1 MISNS
6 GFEVRQRP
14 GWWGEE
20 EGRGNHLW
28 LERASKGVTGRDERR
43 HRMSNDEKVRKAV
56 TQQNL

>member
-1 MISNS
+1 MKSAN
-6 GFEVRQRP
+6 GRA
-14 GWWGEE
+14 GGAKE

-43 HRMSNDEKVRKAV
+43 HRMSHGEKVRKAV